1 MVVKKERTKIK
12 TKVGAIKKVPSTTYL
27 TNKVKKELEDQ
38 LDLIEKL
45 TEIVKSQQL
54 IIDKIRNR
62 MGI

>member
-27 TNKVKKELEDQ
+27 TNKVKKDLEDQ
-38 LDLIEKL
+38 LNLIEKL
-45 TEIVKSQQL
+45 TEIVKSHQA
-54 IIDKIRNR
+54 IIDKIRKR

>member
-27 TNKVKKELEDQ
+27 TNKVKKDLVDQ

-45 TEIVKSQQL
+45 TEIVKSHQA
-54 IIDKIRNR
+54 IIDKVRKR

>member
-27 TNKVKKELEDQ
+27 TNKVKKDLVDQ

-45 TEIVKSQQL
+45 TEIVKSHQA
-54 IIDKIRNR
+54 IIDKIRKR

>member
-1 MVVKKERTKIK
+1 MVVNKEKSKK
-12 TKVGAIKKVPSTTYL
+12 VVAKKVPSTTYL

-45 TEIVKSQQL
+45 TEIVKSHQA
-54 IIDKIRNR
+54 IIDKIRKR

>member
-27 TNKVKKELEDQ
+27 TNKVKKDLEDQ

-45 TEIVKSQQL
+45 TEIVKSHQA
-54 IIDKIRNR
+54 IIDKVRKR